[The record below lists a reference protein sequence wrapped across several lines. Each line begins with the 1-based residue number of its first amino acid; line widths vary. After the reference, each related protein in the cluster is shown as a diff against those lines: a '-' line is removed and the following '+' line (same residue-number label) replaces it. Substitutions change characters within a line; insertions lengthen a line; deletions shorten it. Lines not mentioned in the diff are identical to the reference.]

1 MPRSFTSDTPGK
13 FRYVAGQADNRLG
26 AYRIEPNGT
35 LKKIAQYEVGKG
47 PIWVETLSL
56 PK

>member
-1 MPRSFTSDTPGK
+1 M
-13 FRYVAGQADNRLG
+13 VI

>member
-35 LKKIAQYEVGKG
+35 LKKIAQYEAGKG
-47 PIWVETLSL
+47 PTWVETLSL